1 MSDFID
7 FLVSIFTIV
16 NPLGN
21 LTILLS
27 LTEDLSWEQRRK
39 ACVVASVTCG
49 VTLFIAQFLGRLLL
63 KLFGISIASFEIA
76 GGIILLVLIS
86 LPLLRGQTPSAKF
99 SQEEKDEA
107 ALEGRIIET
116 GIMPLGIPL
125 LSGPGAFTTVMILA
139 GKQHTIE
146 GHVLLSIAILINA
159 ILSYIIMMSANP
171 IANAMGRLGLRVIS
185 RVMGLFIAVRGTQFI
200 INGVRDALPQIFQAL
215 GG

>member
-21 LTILLS
+21 LTVLLS
-27 LTEDLSWEQRRK
+27 LTEDLSWEQRKRT
-39 ACVVASVTCG
+39 CIVASITCG
-49 VTLFIAQFLGRLLL
+49 VTLFVAQFLGRALLR
-63 KLFGISIASFEIA
+63 LFGISIASFELA
-76 GGIILLVLIS
+76 GGIILVVLIA

-99 SQEEKDEA
+99 SPEEQDEA
-107 ALEGRIIET
+107 AIEGRIIET

-146 GHVLLSIAILINA
+146 GHILLAIAIAINSF
-159 ILSYIIMMSANP
+159 LSYAIMMSANP
-171 IANAMGRLGLRVIS
+171 IAEALGRLGLRVMS
-185 RVMGLFIAVRGTQFI
+185 RIMGLFIAVRGTQFI
-200 INGVRDALPQIFQAL
+200 INGIKDALPQIF